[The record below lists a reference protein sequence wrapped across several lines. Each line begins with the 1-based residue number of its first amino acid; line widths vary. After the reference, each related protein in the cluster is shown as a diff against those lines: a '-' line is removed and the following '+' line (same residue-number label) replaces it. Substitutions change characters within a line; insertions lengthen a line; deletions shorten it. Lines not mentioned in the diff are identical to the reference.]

1 MTPPRAYRERLDLSR
16 VVRLNLRRRY
26 WRGVLTAQSGIEVHA
41 SMSLRAGVQT
51 DVRRIRERFLC
62 EGSFEAETLPRSVL
76 DSWRRSQA
84 MRVRPDRLICPMFG
98 SRIPSRDK
106 LTPRSP
112 CYRTSTRLTR
122 VTFFRTPLP
131 IPSATS
137 NRSATWTARRKVRHV
152 TAIEELARA

>member
-41 SMSLRAGVQT
+41 SMSLRACVQT

-62 EGSFEAETLPRSVL
+62 EGSFEADILPRSVL

-84 MRVRPDRLICPMFG
+84 MRVHPDRLDLPYVRQPDTE
-98 SRIPSRDK
+98 SRLSSR
-106 LTPRSP
+106 RG
-112 CYRTSTRLTR
+112 
-122 VTFFRTPLP
+122 
-131 IPSATS
+131 
-137 NRSATWTARRKVRHV
+137 
-152 TAIEELARA
+152 ARATGRALVSHA